1 LQAICVQDQEIKAL
15 KEKHEEDKEP
25 INIAGDG
32 KYDSPGEWKVDL
44 TMHSNYFDLSET
56 CLLPLVHQENSGH
69 YLWGS

>member
-1 LQAICVQDQEIKAL
+1 LQAICVQDQEIKVL

-44 TMHSNYFDLSET
+44 TMHSND
-56 CLLPLVHQENSGH
+56 PHQQKHKFKLQS
-69 YLWGS
+69 LMS